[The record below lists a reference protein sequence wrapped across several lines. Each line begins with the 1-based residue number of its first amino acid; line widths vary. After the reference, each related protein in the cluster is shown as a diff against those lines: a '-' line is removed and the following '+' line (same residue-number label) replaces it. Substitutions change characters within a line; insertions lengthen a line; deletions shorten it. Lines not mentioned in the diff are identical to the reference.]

1 MWNIHSSKLRRSE
14 HQEAHPRCP
23 LQGQA
28 RRREVPEAQNQGRL
42 RRRRR
47 LGPDPT
53 RPRFAKIQPGLQDKT
68 LVLRILEEY
77 SDFYFYFFIFLEF
90 SYWL

>member
-14 HQEAHPRCP
+14 HQEARTRCP

-47 LGPDPT
+47 LGSDPT
-53 RPRFAKIQPGLQDKT
+53 RPRFAKIQPGLQDK
-68 LVLRILEEY
+68 LL
-77 SDFYFYFFIFLEF
+77 YFEF
-90 SYWL
+90 